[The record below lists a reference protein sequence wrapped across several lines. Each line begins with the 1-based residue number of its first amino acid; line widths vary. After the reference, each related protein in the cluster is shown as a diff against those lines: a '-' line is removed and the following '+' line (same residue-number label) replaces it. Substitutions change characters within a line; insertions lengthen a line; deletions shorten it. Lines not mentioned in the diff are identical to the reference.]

1 MSETTFHCNGRLA
14 ITVEP
19 REMLMSH
26 WLYAPRVV
34 DQQRNQTLLDLSA
47 SQWDLISSEETT
59 DGIDLLLRKYP
70 GDMPAVTLSVSLA
83 DGALRLEGRRVDSS
97 GLEAAL
103 DLVLLQASTSG

>member
-19 REMLMSH
+19 REMRMSH

-34 DQQRNQTLLDLSA
+34 DRQRNQTLLDLSA
-47 SQWDLISSEETT
+47 SQWDLISSEETD

-70 GDMPAVTLSVSLA
+70 GDMPAVTLSVRLV

-103 DLVLLQASTSG
+103 DSALLQASTSG

>member
-19 REMLMSH
+19 REMRMSH

-59 DGIDLLLRKYP
+59 DGIDLLLRKYS
-70 GDMPAVTLSVSLA
+70 GDMPAVTLSVSLV
-83 DGALRLEGRRVDSS
+83 DEALRLEGRRVDSS

-103 DLVLLQASTSG
+103 DSLLLQASTSG

>member
-19 REMLMSH
+19 REMRMSH

-47 SQWDLISSEETT
+47 SQWDLISSEETA

-70 GDMPAVTLSVSLA
+70 GDMTTVTLSVSLA

-103 DLVLLQASTSG
+103 DSALLQASTSG

>member
-19 REMLMSH
+19 REMRMSH

-47 SQWDLISSEETT
+47 SQWDLNSSKETA

-70 GDMPAVTLSVSLA
+70 GDKPAVTLSVSL
-83 DGALRLEGRRVDSS
+83 DGGALRLEGRRVDSA

-103 DLVLLQASTSG
+103 DSVLFQASASR